1 MRRRRFLLST
11 AAADLGALLIG
22 LVVASLVAF
31 ETPWP
36 WEAELIGS
44 ESIWPLLGFFVGSAI
59 LASAFS
65 VMTWAGSAP
74 RPSYGRG
81 LSVVLIGLA
90 LTALAVVVSRVY
102 WSRPFLGTTAVV
114 WLLGAITHRAIRRRT
129 PWTEQMV
136 LVTAEK
142 ELVEHLHD
150 APHADVLNVLDPGG
164 DGDLDPIPPEVTLV
178 VDLRSVLSD
187 RMAQY
192 VSSCTISGSTTRA
205 LTNVYEEHTG
215 RLPIVHLAE
224 GWELREPAIKTAPY
238 QVAKRIIDVVLVAV
252 AAPLALVMTMGLALL
267 VRFSSPG
274 PAIFKQCR
282 TGLNGRRFTL
292 YKLRTMRTDAES
304 DGPRFATLDD
314 DRLITAGR
322 FLRKSRLDELP
333 QLWNVLKGDLSLV
346 GPRPEQESFVEQF
359 NAEIP
364 FYGQRHLIR
373 PGVTGW
379 AQVKYGYADD
389 EADTIEKLTY
399 DLYYVK
405 NMSIWLDLHILGES
419 IWTVL
424 SGNGAR

>member
-1 MRRRRFLLST
+1 MRRRFLLST
-11 AAADLGALLIG
+11 AAADLGSLLVAF
-22 LVVASLVAF
+22 VVASLVTF
-31 ETPWP
+31 DTLWP
-36 WEAELIGS
+36 WDARLVPGNS
-44 ESIWPLLGFFVGSAI
+44 MWPLLGFFVGSAV
-59 LASAFS
+59 ASSIFS

-81 LSVVLIGLA
+81 LSVVLIGVS

-114 WLLGAITHRAIRRRT
+114 WLLGTITHRAIRRRT

-142 ELVEHLHD
+142 ELVEHLRD
-150 APHADVLNVLDPGG
+150 APHADVLNVLDPGRA
-164 DGDLDPIPPEVTLV
+164 GDLDPIPPEVTLV

-192 VSSCTISGSTTRA
+192 VSSCTISGTTTRA

-252 AAPLALVMTMGLALL
+252 AAPLALVTTMALALL
-267 VRFSSPG
+267 VRLSSSG

-282 TGLNGRRFTL
+282 IGLNGRRFTL
-292 YKLRTMRTDAES
+292 YKLRTMRADAERA
-304 DGPRFATLDD
+304 GPRFATLDD
-314 DRLITAGR
+314 DRLVPAGK

-364 FYGQRHLIR
+364 FYAQRHLIR

-405 NMSIWLDLHILGES
+405 NMSIWLDLYILGES

>member
-1 MRRRRFLLST
+1 MRRRFLLST
-11 AAADLGALLIG
+11 AAADLGSLL
-22 LVVASLVAF
+22 LAFVVASLVTF
-31 ETPWP
+31 DTLWP
-36 WEAELIGS
+36 WDARLVPGNS
-44 ESIWPLLGFFVGSAI
+44 MWPLLGFFVGSAA
-59 LASAFS
+59 ASSIFS

-81 LSVVLIGLA
+81 LSVVLIGVA

-114 WLLGAITHRAIRRRT
+114 WLLGTITHRAIRRRT

-142 ELVEHLHD
+142 ELVEHLRD
-150 APHADVLNVLDPGG
+150 APHADVLNVLDPGRT
-164 DGDLDPIPPEVTLV
+164 GDLDPIPPEVTLV

-192 VSSCTISGSTTRA
+192 VSSCTISGTTTRA

-252 AAPLALVMTMGLALL
+252 AAPLALVITMALALL
-267 VRFSSPG
+267 VRLSSPG

-282 TGLNGRRFTL
+282 IGLNGRRFTL
-292 YKLRTMRTDAES
+292 YKLRTMRADAER

-314 DRLITAGR
+314 DRLVPAGK

-364 FYGQRHLIR
+364 FYAQRHLIR

-405 NMSIWLDLHILGES
+405 NMSIWLDLYILGES